1 MLKYL
6 QSRVLLDQINE
17 RLVTIA
23 TAFVIAK
30 FSQYDQQL
38 GQLIMLEDDQAGGKS
53 YMGWQGYWNWPKLG
67 LST

>member
-30 FSQYDQQL
+30 FSHYDQEL
-38 GQLIMLEDDQAGGKS
+38 GQLIMLEDDQESGKS
-53 YMGWQGYWNWPKLG
+53 YLGWQGCWDWPKLG
-67 LST
+67 AST